1 MTARLKVSSKKSTKK
16 INNVALKWMNMKQN
30 TTLDFKNLMET
41 KLFNIQEKFNNQWES
56 NLNQEKTNVR
66 KFKKERN
73 NNNKK
78 LGNKLKRK
86 KNNLEQR
93 FWTSYNKISNKHLI
107 KKDKKCRH
115 KMMMSMMKTWNMIGS
130 FVTIVERL
138 SMNKRPIINVNNVR
152 TICCVKIVMIS
163 SFISILYIQQLS
175 QSDLALLK
183 SQSVL
188 RYCQNYNHVRHVEE
202 EFHRQSNI
210 FHMKTEQR
218 MFNCCVIDAMMRV
231 H

>member
-1 MTARLKVSSKKSTKK
+1 M
-16 INNVALKWMNMKQN
+16 NNVALKWMNMKQN

-41 KLFNIQEKFNNQWES
+41 KSSNIQEKFNNQWEL
-56 NLNQEKTNVR
+56 NLYQEKTNVR

-86 KNNLEQR
+86 RNNLEQR

-115 KMMMSMMKTWNMIGS
+115 KMMSMMKTWNMIGS
-130 FVTIVERL
+130 SVTIVERL

-202 EFHRQSNI
+202 EFHRLSSI
-210 FHMKTEQR
+210 SHMKTEQR